1 MFERTR
7 KFVSQKPTESEL
19 SKYQSDK
26 IYEPSTS
33 DVLSASSVDA
43 LQGQGTAYQLNVL
56 KNVTTEKKYG
66 TPISQDKFNELKGNA
81 NIQYQPDMT
90 EQSVKVL
97 KKYHDEQDY
106 RNFVLSK
113 ATTGQSIAGF
123 GASLATGFLDPKNII
138 TGLGAGAIF
147 NKGISTLSKQT
158 GRTLLSANSTKRA
171 LQVGAGTALIEGAV
185 SAPIDINTA
194 NKLQQE
200 YSVKDAATDAI
211 VGGVIGTG
219 LDVGVTA
226 FQARKARINEQQA
239 QIKLRAENPLDF
251 EIIDVSNKYNLDADI
266 LYAMTMAESNGN
278 PTAVNADTGAYGF
291 WQAMPATAKEYGVT
305 KQSTLKEQANA
316 FARFTADNVTALE
329 KSLGREPNATE
340 TYLAHWL
347 GRSGAIEVL
356 KADSNTSFVK
366 HMRNTPYYK
375 KDGVSYAKSVMTQN
389 RLPRTASMAEVINTA
404 KSRVTKHLGASKHIP
419 VSKDMLEKIDLK
431 INQAMEGDKVDLNA
445 LIATHLQ
452 RDYQNGLKSIDKFNQ
467 SRRYKF
473 EDIETVFKNNLNDT
487 EIELLKLNQTKI
499 EDLETRLQATKDKI
513 EKLGIES
520 NINPNIKPS
529 VFEIEAEFYKT
540 EFQDLK
546 KLSKQIKNLEEVIY
560 TFKDLETP
568 KYRGYEAEEF
578 YNIFKG
584 KKLSNDTIKPL
595 WKTLEIDPN
604 GELARD
610 LKALDIT
617 PKNAIGLFKKGG
629 LKSSDNLI
637 TSEYTDY
644 NLKDDSSGYADRDSL
659 IEAIANSFNNK
670 SFDKTRNDFIKES
683 GLDPQNTSKQD
694 FLNYFGKEKPTELKQ
709 KMLNSLKQ
717 KKQEY
722 DTLTGE
728 YDSRSNDLKR
738 HALEVQN
745 TAERIYKESI
755 QNQLDVLNN
764 PVYDK
769 QAIDSLEKI
778 TQEVEDYKI
787 DDELLFLE
795 AAVLDYENSGLLDAN
810 DLKAIEYVNRFN
822 KEDFE
827 NMKQQVT
834 TCLLTGG
841 TNEA

>member
-43 LQGQGTAYQLNVL
+43 LEGQGTGYQLNVL
-56 KNVTTEKKYG
+56 KNVTTEKIYG
-66 TPISQDKFNELKGNA
+66 TPISQDKFNELKGNT

-90 EQSVKVL
+90 EQSVKIL

-147 NKGISTLSKQT
+147 NKGISTLSKKT

-171 LQVGAGTALIEGAV
+171 LQFGAGTVLIEGAV
-185 SAPIDINTA
+185 SVPIDINTA

-200 YSVKDAATDAI
+200 YSVKDAVTDAI
-211 VGGVIGTG
+211 IGGVIGTG

-239 QIKLRAENPLDF
+239 QIKLREENPLDF
-251 EIIDVSNKYNLDADI
+251 EIIDVSSKYNLDADI

-291 WQAMPATAKEYGVT
+291 WQAMPETAKEYGVT
-305 KQSTLKEQANA
+305 KQSTLKEQADA

-329 KSLGREPNATE
+329 KSLGRKPNATE

-356 KADSNTSFVK
+356 NADPNASFVK

-389 RLPRTASMAEVINTA
+389 RLPKTASMAEVINTA
-404 KSRVTKHLGASKHIP
+404 KLRVTKNLGASKHIP
-419 VSKDMLEKIDLK
+419 VSKDILEKIDLK
-431 INQAMEGDKVDLNA
+431 INQAMEGENVDLDA

-452 RDYQNGLKSIDKFNQ
+452 RDYQNGLKFINAENQKILEQRAEVSAKLQDAIANNNIDDFDVNLLSDLDTQ
-467 SRRYKF
+467 YA
-473 EDIETVFKNNLNDT
+473 ENIETKLQEFRDNVLEYQKNNDIHLSNT
-487 EIELLKLNQTKI
+487 PSLLEI
-499 EDLETRLQATKDKI
+499 DH
-513 EKLGIES
+513 
-520 NINPNIKPS
+520 
-529 VFEIEAEFYKT
+529 EFYKA
-540 EFQDLK
+540 EF
-546 KLSKQIKNLEEVIY
+546 KNI
-560 TFKDLETP
+560 
-568 KYRGYEAEEF
+568 
-578 YNIFKG
+578 
-584 KKLSNDTIKPL
+584 
-595 WKTLEIDPN
+595 
-604 GELARD
+604 
-610 LKALDIT
+610 KALQKKSRELKEKIDAFNLDEQIYAIATDSGT
-617 PKNAIGLFKKGG
+617 PLNVIKGMEEEIVNYPLLRQAESDKLTGKRKRLFDQETQARINE
-629 LKSSDNLI
+629 LKSDLS
-637 TSEYTDY
+637 
-644 NLKDDSSGYADRDSL
+644 
-659 IEAIANSFNNK
+659 
-670 SFDKTRNDFIKES
+670 FIKSES
-683 GLDPQNTSKQD
+683 ASGIRDANQTAKNQLKSLLSQYKKTQEQMQAKSQGLIDYSEAAQTN
-694 FLNYFGKEKPTELKQ
+694 
-709 KMLNSLKQ
+709 
-717 KKQEY
+717 
-722 DTLTGE
+722 
-728 YDSRSNDLKR
+728 
-738 HALEVQN
+738 
-745 TAERIYKESI
+745 AENLYLQSI

-787 DDELLFLE
+787 DDELLSLE
-795 AAVLDYENSGLLDAN
+795 TSVLDYKNSGLLDDN
-810 DLKAIEYVNRFN
+810 DLKAIEYVNLFN
-822 KEDFE
+822 KEDFD